1 MQDIATKIRELL
13 KEKRYEHQELAAAVN
28 YDHRHLSRKL
38 SERKPWS
45 LQKIKLAAAFFG
57 VTPEFLKDQS
67 IIYKAGTPIPPEYSA
82 TPPAKPTPD
91 TDPVAALMILAQKR
105 IDSRSLDVSKIDPE
119 LSLKVNLEMID
130 VMNRLAVEIREL
142 SQELRLTREGEPGEH
157 HHD

>member
-67 IIYKAGTPIPPEYSA
+67 IIYKAGNPIPPEYSA
-82 TPPAKPTPD
+82 TPPAKPAPD
-91 TDPVAALMILAQKR
+91 TDPVAALMLLAQKQMAETR
-105 IDSRSLDVSKIDPE
+105 NELAQIDPE
-119 LSLKVNLEMID
+119 ILLQVNREMIQS
-130 VMNRLAVEIREL
+130 MNLLAVEMREL
-142 SQELRLTREGEPGEH
+142 REELRANREGEPGEH
-157 HHD
+157 HPD